1 MSYDPVPG
9 GKERVDRERQDADRR
24 YHEVFAE
31 LDRLVNEAAASLP
44 PGDAAAARL
53 AAFQS
58 VLVQFLQQITPY
70 IDTKVRVLE
79 QQVADIAM
87 TAAAAQRTALSAQ
100 RAFESS
106 SGLRPGGTEVAR
118 GESGVAQGFSPA
130 DMRGTSD
137 VARGFSPAT
146 AGAPAPAASAS
157 SAALYLAFEDL
168 FRGSESEIRARQSDY
183 VPLFAGARDVL
194 DVGCGR
200 GEFLALLR
208 EAGIAARGLDLNE
221 EMVAACR
228 AQALQVERADA
239 SAYLASLPD
248 ESLGGLFA
256 AQVVEHLEPVA
267 LAALLRDAARVLR
280 PGARL
285 VLETI
290 NPTCW
295 VAFFESYLKDLTHAR
310 PLHPETLK
318 YLVVANGFRDVEV
331 RFRSPIPEDGRLR
344 RLPAQPA
351 PPPDA
356 PPEVRLLAEIVQA
369 FNLNMERL
377 NDRMFTHLDY
387 AVVGVRA

>member
-1 MSYDPVPG
+1 VSYDPVPG

-31 LDRLVNEAAASLP
+31 LDRLVNEAAASLA

-100 RAFESS
+100 RAVESS
-106 SGLRPGGTEVAR
+106 SGRRPGGTDVAR
-118 GESGVAQGFSPA
+118 GE
-130 DMRGTSD
+130 SD

-146 AGAPAPAASAS
+146 AGASAPAASAS

-168 FRGSESEIRARQSDY
+168 FRGSESEIRARQADY

-200 GEFLALLR
+200 GEFLLLLR

-228 AQALQVERADA
+228 ARGLQVERADA
-239 SAYLASLPD
+239 AAYLGSLPD

-256 AQVVEHLEPVA
+256 AQVVEHLEPAA

-318 YLVVANGFRDVEV
+318 YLVVANGFRDVEM

-351 PPPDA
+351 PRPDA
-356 PPEVRLLAEIVQA
+356 PHEVRLLAEIVQA

>member
-1 MSYDPVPG
+1 MSYEPVPG
-9 GKERVDRERQDADRR
+9 GKERVDRERLEADHR

-31 LDRLVNEAAASLP
+31 LDRIVNETAAALP
-44 PGDAAAARL
+44 PGDSAAARL
-53 AAFQS
+53 AAFES

-70 IDTKVRVLE
+70 VDTKVRVVQ

-100 RAFESS
+100 RAGEAA
-106 SGLRPGGTEVAR
+106 VAR
-118 GESGVAQGFSPA
+118 GTSETAPGTSGPA
-130 DMRGTSD
+130 RGTSEPPRRTSD
-137 VARGFSPAT
+137 
-146 AGAPAPAASAS
+146 AA

-168 FRGSESEIRARQSDY
+168 FRGSESDIRARQADY
-183 VPLFAGARDVL
+183 VPLFAGATDVL
-194 DVGCGR
+194 DIGCGR
-200 GEFLALLR
+200 GEFLTLLQ
-208 EAGIAARGLDLNE
+208 EAGILAGGIDVNE

-228 AQALQVERADA
+228 SRGLQVDRADA
-239 SAYLASLPD
+239 VSYLQGLPD

-256 AQVVEHLEPVA
+256 AQVVEHLEPMQ
-267 LAALLRDAARVLR
+267 LAALLKDAARVLR

-344 RLPAQPA
+344 RLPPQPA
-351 PPPDA
+351 PD
-356 PPEVRLLAEIVQA
+356 PEASREARLLREIVEA

-387 AVVGVRA
+387 AVVAVL